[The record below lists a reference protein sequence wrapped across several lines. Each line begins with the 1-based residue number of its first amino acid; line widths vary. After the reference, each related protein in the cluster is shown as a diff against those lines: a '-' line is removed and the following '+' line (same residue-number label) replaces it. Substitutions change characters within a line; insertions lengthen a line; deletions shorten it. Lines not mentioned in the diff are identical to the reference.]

1 MFREA
6 NLPNGQKGPVS
17 ARRVLAAY
25 FAALTPFLFTV
36 AILEAPATWYA
47 YIPGAICVLASLLL
61 LFFTTWTDVAAVV
74 SAAKGAK

>member
-6 NLPNGQKGPVS
+6 DLLNGQKGPVS

-25 FAALTPFLFTV
+25 FAALAPFLFAM
-36 AILEAPATWYA
+36 AILKAPGTWYA
-47 YIPGAICVLASLLL
+47 YIPGVLSVVACLLL